1 MRMKNFWILGMVL
14 VVWGCKTNAGVT
26 QLEAV
31 DYSRYQ
37 EDLTTRLPD
46 FPDYTQSLQQ
56 LNTSLPASSE
66 SADEQLEERMRIGY
80 EKAKGEPYFSG
91 FTVLVYSG
99 VDRNE
104 AFKTRDNL
112 ALFFPEVKTEMQY
125 QQPRYLVKVGRYGYK
140 IEAQPVFYKLKTQ
153 FPTAR
158 IIQDRFLR
166 KEYTSPP
173 ATESSNAQGK
183 N

>member
-1 MRMKNFWILGMVL
+1 MPMKNFWILGMVI
-14 VVWGCKTNAGVT
+14 VVFGCKTSTALPQVGAST
-26 QLEAV
+26 F
-31 DYSRYQ
+31 SGYQ
-37 EDLTTRLPD
+37 EDLSGRLPD
-46 FPDYTQSLQQ
+46 FPDYSQALKA
-56 LNTSLPASSE
+56 LKTSLPASSQ
-66 SADEQLEERMRIGY
+66 SVDEQLEERMRNGY

-112 ALFFPEVKTEMQY
+112 ALLFPEVKTEMQY

-158 IIQDRFLR
+158 IIQDRFQR
-166 KEYTSPP
+166 KEYTPPP
-173 ATESSNAQGK
+173 ATESSNAQGQ

>member
-1 MRMKNFWILGMVL
+1 MPMKNFWILGMVI
-14 VVWGCKTNAGVT
+14 VVFGCKTSTALP
-26 QLEAV
+26 QV
-31 DYSRYQ
+31 DASTFSGYQ
-37 EDLTTRLPD
+37 EDLSTRLPD
-46 FPDYTQSLQQ
+46 FPDYAKALQK
-56 LNTSLPASSE
+56 LNTSLPASSQ
-66 SADEQLEERMRIGY
+66 SVDAQLADRMRNGY
-80 EKAKGEPYFSG
+80 EKTKGEPYFSG

-166 KEYTSPP
+166 KEYTPPP

>member
-1 MRMKNFWILGMVL
+1 MKNFWIIGIVFLL
-14 VVWGCKTNAGVT
+14 CGCKASTALP
-26 QLEAV
+26 QV
-31 DYSRYQ
+31 DATTFLGYQ
-37 EDLTTRLPD
+37 EDLSTRLPD
-46 FPDYTQSLQQ
+46 FPDYTQALQKVTTVLPSSSQSVDGQ
-56 LNTSLPASSE
+56 LA
-66 SADEQLEERMRIGY
+66 ERMRNGY
-80 EKAKGEPYFSG
+80 EKTKGEPYFSG

-112 ALFFPEVKTEMQY
+112 AVFFPEVKVEMQY

-140 IEAQPVFYKLKTQ
+140 IEAQPVFYKLRTQ

-158 IIQDRFLR
+158 IIQDRFQR
-166 KEYTSPP
+166 KEYSPPP
-173 ATESSNAQGK
+173 ATESTHAQGQ